1 MAIKPR
7 ISKDI
12 YGAALSG
19 DGYSS
24 ITKRKSGTN
33 GAYANGIEAL
43 AQINGNGLSGANAQA
58 PLLKTSDISS
68 QYNGNVVKPI
78 YNSRI
83 ELGGGATG
91 GTTREG
97 VIRGNLGVTKMP
109 TINPIKSTGITK
121 TASTQAKYGDIL
133 AAMKQPSVKN
143 IAVNSASAP
152 QQTQA
157 AAPAPTETAAK
168 TKSAAETPATYEE
181 YLEQQRELL
190 DQRKAEADRQAEA
203 AKERAAV
210 DAQASYAQNMATYGT
225 NAENMAQM
233 GLQGGGYGDY
243 VNAQAYAQ
251 KRADMQQANVT
262 EQAAKAQN
270 NATYEDALS
279 ELNKSDI
286 EHREKEKET
295 ETQKK
300 DSVYASLWEK
310 AIDPNSNLTAE
321 NIAAMG
327 KEYGLDDAKI
337 AELQNIVATSRK
349 DKNSNMYGSLLEL
362 ANSGSMSAEQIAKIA
377 TDKGLDAEQIKS
389 LTDAANKYK
398 ENVYKT
404 NYSGFMGSI
413 EDGNMTKNILDTALK
428 NDTITQAQYDDLLNK
443 FQTSYYDTY
452 AEEIAANFAAVNTDT
467 VDKSLQRGEITQAQY
482 DDIKSKYNASVASAI
497 TSATLF
503 YDSGVKLDE
512 KNAKALAEKI
522 KNSGWLSDEN
532 KSKIDTFLADDYKEE
547 DDGGGCYAKGTLIT
561 VADGSLVPVEELK
574 EGDNILVFNHYTGEV
589 DIAPVLYMYYEGK
602 KEYDVLKLHFGEAAD
617 IEVLYG
623 HGFFDVDLN
632 KYVLIKSSNVQDYIG
647 HRFYNIERTDS
658 GDAMNI
664 VALTGY
670 ENYKR
675 ETECYCA
682 VSTKHLNC
690 VANGILTIADDQN
703 RPPQSVIGFCN
714 LFELDEKHKIDAA
727 KMAADIETYGIFSY
741 EDFCQMVPDHID
753 ISDLFFGIGGEY
765 IKIAFGKGLMSMER
779 LSVYIGIGADHR
791 SEQNDD

>member
-24 ITKRKSGTN
+24 ITKRKSDTN
-33 GAYANGIEAL
+33 GTYANGIEAL

-58 PLLKTSDISS
+58 PLLKAPDVSS
-68 QYNGNVVKPI
+68 LYNGNIVKPI

-97 VIRGNLGVTKMP
+97 VITGGLGVTKMP
-109 TINPIKSTGITK
+109 TINPIKSMGITK

-133 AAMKQPSVKN
+133 AAMKQSSVKN

-168 TKSAAETPATYEE
+168 TESAAETPATYEE

-300 DSVYASLWEK
+300 DSIYASLWEK

-377 TDKGLDAEQIKS
+377 TDKGLDAEQIKG

-452 AEEIAANFAAVNTDT
+452 AEEIATNFAAVNTDT

-482 DDIKSKYNASVASAI
+482 DDIKKKYNESVASAI

-503 YDSGVKLDE
+503 YDSGIKLDE
-512 KNAKALAEKI
+512 NNAKALAEKI

-532 KSKIDTFLADDYKEE
+532 KDKIDTFLADDYKKE
-547 DDGGGCYAKGTLIT
+547 DDGGCFAKGTLIT
-561 VADGSLVPVEELK
+561 VADGSQVPVENLN
-574 EGDNILVFNHYTGEV
+574 EGDNVLVFNHITGNIDVAPISYIFRDGQKDYEV
-589 DIAPVLYMYYEGK
+589 LTLRFDDNTSI
-602 KEYDVLKLHFGEAAD
+602 DVLFE
-617 IEVLYG
+617 
-623 HGFFDVDLN
+623 HGFFDTDC
-632 KYVLIKSSNVQDYIG
+632 KRYVLINATNAKEYIG
-647 HRFYNIERTDS
+647 HRFYRVDFVD
-658 GDAMNI
+658 GA
-664 VALTGY
+664 
-670 ENYKR
+670 YKKKVVTLADYTVHT
-675 ETECYCA
+675 EQTECYSVLTA
-682 VSTKHLNC
+682 AHINHI
-690 VANGILTIADDQN
+690 ANGMLAVTDDIKGIYN
-703 RPPQSVIGFCN
+703 IFD
-714 LFELDEKHKIDAA
+714 LDDNYKYDAE
-727 KMAADIETYGIFSY
+727 KMAADIEQYGLFTY
-741 EDFCQMVPDHID
+741 DDWR
-753 ISDLFFGIGGEY
+753 EY
-765 IKIAFGKGLMSMER
+765 ATEEQFEAFNGAYLKVAIGKGLVTIDEI
-779 LSVYIGIGADHR
+779 VGYINR
-791 SEQNDD
+791 FLRQ